1 MSTRPTAS
9 LSAALLVTR
18 GNAQLSG
25 GLAQPM
31 TGRAGFAIR
40 SIETR
45 DPRDHPPAEPT
56 PATWP
61 PSFVPPPPPPDT
73 AFTRLTLRVDDAQR
87 LRLRLASAHLGKS
100 RQVILIEALDHYFKR
115 VLPAYLHDPCPCIQG
130 GGIEGGGIQGDGIQ
144 DGSAIGGDCCQRSEG

>member
-18 GNAQLSG
+18 GNAQLSR

-31 TGRAGFAIR
+31 TERAGFALR
-40 SIETR
+40 SIDTR
-45 DPRDHPPAEPT
+45 DTHDH
-56 PATWP
+56 P

-73 AFTRLTLRVDDAQR
+73 AFATLTLRVDETQR

-130 GGIEGGGIQGDGIQ
+130 GGIQG
-144 DGSAIGGDCCQRSEG
+144 GSAIGGDCCQHRET